1 MAKKKTPNT
10 IQADAKPG
18 ESKDEALAKKV
29 IRPDVMNAV
38 TMHYFYDVETN
49 TPIDINNRVAAL
61 SEQIAKVHAGDMS
74 TPETML
80 MSQAFT
86 LDALFGHLARK
97 ARNQDQLKH
106 YETFLRLALRAQ
118 NQCRMTLETL
128 SNIKN
133 PPVIFAKQ
141 ANISNGHQQVNNG
154 VSASHTEETQKQSN
168 ELLTEI
174 PNETLDSSRTSEAIS
189 VNSELE
195 AVG

>member
-1 MAKKKTPNT
+1 MANGE
-10 IQADAKPG
+10 AK
-18 ESKDEALAKKV
+18 DVALAKKV

-38 TMHYFYDVETN
+38 TMHYFYDVETT
-49 TPIDINNRVAAL
+49 TPIDINTRVAAL

-141 ANISNGHQQVNNG
+141 ANINTGQQQINNG
-154 VSASHTEETQKQSN
+154 SVSHTAETQNQSN

-174 PNETLDSSRTSEAIS
+174 PNATLDNRGTSEAIS
-189 VNSELE
+189 VNSNLE